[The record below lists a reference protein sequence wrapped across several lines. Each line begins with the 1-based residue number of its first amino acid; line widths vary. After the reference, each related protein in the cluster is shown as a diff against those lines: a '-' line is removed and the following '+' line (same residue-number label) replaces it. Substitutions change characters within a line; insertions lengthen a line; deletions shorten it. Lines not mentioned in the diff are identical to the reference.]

1 MKNITITDED
11 LVNGELTKQ
20 YPDIE
25 GYFDCSD
32 TNLISL
38 KFVPQSVGG
47 SFYCYKTDITSLEFA
62 PQSVGGNFSCSGTNI
77 TSLEFAPQY
86 VGSNFACF
94 NTKITSLEFVPQ
106 HVGRNFYCYKTDITS
121 LEFAPK
127 FVGGFFN
134 CSSTKITSLKGI
146 GKDYLK
152 EVRGEIYLEECHHLK
167 SSMLG
172 LMLVKELQEIY
183 FDNNEIEEIFNR
195 HLQGE
200 RDILDAQEELITK
213 GFKEY
218 AKL

>member
-1 MKNITITDED
+1 MQNFKQFLKENEYNDIIITDED
-11 LVNGELTKQ
+11 LVNGKLTKQ
-20 YPDIE
+20 YPDIK

-38 KFVPQSVGG
+38 KFVPQRVEDDFRCSRTRIISLEFAPKHVEG

-62 PQSVGGNFSCSGTNI
+62 PQ
-77 TSLEFAPQY
+77 Y
-86 VGSNFACF
+86 VGS
-94 NTKITSLEFVPQ
+94 I
-106 HVGRNFYCYKTDITS
+106 
-121 LEFAPK
+121 
-127 FVGGFFN
+127 FN
-134 CSSTKITSLKGI
+134 CSDTKITSLKGI

-152 EVRGEIYLEECHHLK
+152 EVKGIIYLNDCHELK
-167 SSMLG
+167 SNMLG
-172 LMLVKELQEIY
+172 LLLVKGLQRIY

>member
-1 MKNITITDED
+1 MQNFKQFLKENEYHDIIITDED
-11 LVNGELTKQ
+11 LVNGKLTKQ
-20 YPDIE
+20 YPDIK

-38 KFVPQSVGG
+38 KFVPQRVEDDFRCSR
-47 SFYCYKTDITSLEFA
+47 TRIISLEFA
-62 PQSVGGNFSCSGTNI
+62 PQFVGGYFSCYS
-77 TSLEFAPQY
+77 
-86 VGSNFACF
+86 
-94 NTKITSLEFVPQ
+94 TK
-106 HVGRNFYCYKTDITS
+106 ITS

-127 FVGGFFN
+127 FVGSIFN
-134 CSSTKITSLKGI
+134 CSDTKITSLKGI

-152 EVRGEIYLEECHHLK
+152 EVKGIIYLNDCHELK
-167 SSMLG
+167 SNMLG
-172 LMLVKELQEIY
+172 LLLVKGLQRIY